1 MLVSGALRL
10 SVAKVVNSGD
20 FGKWC
25 DLLVW
30 WLCIGLCWCVGIGY
44 AERANLWG

>member
-1 MLVSGALRL
+1 MLVSGALWL
-10 SVAKVVNSGD
+10 SVAKIVISGD

-30 WLCIGLCWCVGIGY
+30 WLCMGLWWGVVIGY
-44 AERANLWG
+44 AERVDL